1 MRFRSK
7 GQYVYGSEQID
18 PRLRQGLV
26 FATGRRPGSGLTAL
40 DDSPFNRAITL
51 SGNATWNAN
60 VSNNGYCFDFDGTG
74 DYASTASI
82 NPLSG
87 ATGLTVS
94 CWFNTFNS
102 GVRNNFVSQGDLDAI
117 ANYIFILRLNGDGT
131 TVWGISDGTSQN
143 QMSLS
148 VSPSANTWN
157 HIVAVWSPSTQAGY
171 FNGVLTNAPQNV
183 ITSLNTASKPI
194 YIGTEGRIQ
203 DYMQGKIADVRIYN
217 RALTTSEIIMMYNE
231 R

>member
-18 PRLRQGLV
+18 PRLRHGLV
-26 FATGRRPGSGLTAL
+26 LSTGRRPGSSLTAI
-40 DDSPFNRAITL
+40 DDSPFNRGVTL
-51 SGNATWNAN
+51 VGNAAWNAN

-74 DYASTASI
+74 DYGLTSSI

-94 CWFNTFNS
+94 CWFNSFNT
-102 GVRNNFVSQGDLDAI
+102 GVRNNLVAQGALDAI
-117 ANYIFILRLNGDGT
+117 ANYIFMLRVNGDGT
-131 TVWGISDGTSQN
+131 TTWAISDGSSQH
-143 QMSLS
+143 QMSLTTALS
-148 VSPSANTWN
+148 NNTWT
-157 HIVAVWSPSTQAGY
+157 HMVGTWRVGEQAGY
-171 FNGVLTNAPQNV
+171 LNGVLTNAPENV
-183 ITSLNTASKPI
+183 VASLNTASKPI

-203 DYMQGKIADVRIYN
+203 DYMQGKIANVQVYN
-217 RALTTSEIIMMYNE
+217 RVLTTSEIRMIYLA